1 METDN
6 LATAEHFLNEI
17 DGDDLGS
24 VTEEIAYAQAQATVA
39 LVKTLRELAATAD
52 DLRRVVFANVPNAE
66 DETGGSQQDVI

>member
-1 METDN
+1 MEPDN
-6 LATAEHFLNEI
+6 LATAEHFLDEI

-24 VTEEIAYAQAQATVA
+24 VTEEIAYAQATVA